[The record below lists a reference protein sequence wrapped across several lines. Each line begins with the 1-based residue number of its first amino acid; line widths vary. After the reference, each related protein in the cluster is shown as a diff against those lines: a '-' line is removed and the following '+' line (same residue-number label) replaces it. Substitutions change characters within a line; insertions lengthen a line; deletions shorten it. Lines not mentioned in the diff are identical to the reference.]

1 MLRQDELDFIK
12 AISTLEL
19 LPALLKELR
28 LAMSCRKKNQAVPV
42 GSRSTCGRA
51 ARRPPSQL
59 ASKRK
64 ANELVSSGDSMEPAN
79 RRPASGSESA
89 PLPVNSSV
97 TSEQAAVGS
106 RQPGSSGGRATY
118 TRYCPCP
125 SPRLGKV
132 GRSNPQPWFRTRPN
146 PVSQPRQP
154 IGACLA
160 TCPGL

>member
-1 MLRQDELDFIK
+1 MLRQDELAVIK
-12 AISTLEL
+12 AISTLHL
-19 LPALLKELR
+19 SPALLKELR
-28 LAMSCRKKNQAVPV
+28 LAMSRWKNKPAVPA
-42 GSRSTCGRA
+42 GSRSTCARA
-51 ARRPPSQL
+51 AQRPSSQP
-59 ASKRK
+59 AGKRK

-79 RRPASGSESA
+79 RFPAPGAESA
-89 PLPVNSSV
+89 PLPANSSV
-97 TSEQAAVGS
+97 TGEQAAVGS
-106 RQPGSSGGRATY
+106 LQPGPSGDGRRTWP
-118 TRYCPCP
+118 YCPCP